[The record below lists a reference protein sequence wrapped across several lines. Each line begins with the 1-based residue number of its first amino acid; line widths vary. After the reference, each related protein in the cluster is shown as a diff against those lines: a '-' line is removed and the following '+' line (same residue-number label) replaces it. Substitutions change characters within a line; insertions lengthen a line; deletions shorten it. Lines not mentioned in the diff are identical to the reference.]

1 MAMSNA
7 STLITSEAARF
18 SEEQRAL
25 ITNVLCK
32 GATSLEV
39 EFFLQVANRCRLD
52 PFKNQIYAVKR
63 WDPAL
68 QKDAM
73 TFQVGIGGLRA
84 IADRTGKY
92 AGNDDPTF
100 IVDEK
105 TGKPIKATCTV
116 YKIVEG
122 QRVGFTAS
130 VFYSECVQ
138 TKKGGDPNS
147 MWAKR
152 PFGQL
157 GKCAEAQA
165 LRKAFPEDTSGLYTP
180 EEIDEDDN
188 PGSHAPHT
196 SSPISDYPNGRAAGR
211 MAGEQEPDSEPV
223 EEAQIMDHWS
233 LLLPDNWRNVK
244 IQSGPY
250 AKWAMMGV
258 VQDAEASKWAASNL
272 DPHSLEGM
280 ALFASR
286 WIRIERVLAGIGM
299 DTKAFEAELL
309 KAGLLVEGQ
318 SVFDVRGEFLG
329 EFYKF
334 AKSMQ
339 EKPKGT
345 EPNRP
350 TQDQPN

>member
-1 MAMSNA
+1 MSSAITTTEPDALAFIQNPSAEVLQEVLGQGNLAKLNSGQRLEFLAAVCRSIGLNPLTRPFDIMTLQGKVVVYAKKDCTEQLRKINSVSVAISGQVIADDVLIVTARATLPSGRFDEDIGAVSVKGLSGEALSNA
-7 STLITSEAARF
+7 RMKAIT
-18 SEEQRAL
+18 
-25 ITNVLCK
+25 K
-32 GATSLEV
+32 
-39 EFFLQVANRCRLD
+39 
-52 PFKNQIYAVKR
+52 
-63 WDPAL
+63 
-68 QKDAM
+68 
-73 TFQVGIGGLRA
+73 
-84 IADRTGKY
+84 
-92 AGNDDPTF
+92 
-100 IVDEK
+100 
-105 TGKPIKATCTV
+105 
-116 YKIVEG
+116 
-122 QRVGFTAS
+122 
-130 VFYSECVQ
+130 
-138 TKKGGDPNS
+138 
-147 MWAKR
+147 AKR
-152 PFGQL
+152 RVTLSICGL
-157 GKCAEAQA
+157 GFLDESEIESVQAQHE
-165 LRKAFPEDTSGLYTP
+165 P
-180 EEIDEDDN
+180 N
-188 PGSHAPHT
+188 HAQ
-196 SSPISDYPNGRAAGR
+196 PISDYPNGRPAGR

-350 TQDQPN
+350 TQDQPS